1 MANTVIQIK
10 SSGVT
15 GNVPSVLQPG
25 ELAINYVDG
34 KLFYG
39 NSSSQSVLFDAITE
53 PSGLDGEIQFN
64 DSGTFGASASLTYN
78 SSTET
83 LSTVNL
89 NIEDLLSNNI
99 TNISSTKV
107 TTTTVAQVILDSW
120 QIINYRSAKY
130 YVQITSGTSYHVIEL
145 SLVHDD
151 TTVYMAQY
159 GELRTSDS
167 LGIFDATI
175 TSGNLN
181 LLFTPTNNN
190 TTISCQRI
198 LLKT

>member
-181 LLFTPTNNN
+181 VLFTPTNNN